1 MLRASNWLAYR
12 SGLLQMYLASSS
24 FAGTETRSQLD
35 YAAGTYA
42 RSSPSVVALG
52 TLAMLHWDASEV
64 LGQVNVPVL
73 IITADQDTT
82 TLPRASEHMKQ
93 RIPNAQLT
101 VIHPAAHLGVLERN
115 AEYNRGIAEFAAA
128 QLQR

>member
-1 MLRASNWLAYR
+1 
-12 SGLLQMYLASSS
+12 MYIASSS

-42 RSSPSVVALG
+42 KSSPSVVALG

-64 LGQVNVPVL
+64 LAKVNVPVL
-73 IITADQDTT
+73 IISADQDTT
-82 TLPRASEHMKQ
+82 TVPRASQHMKEN
-93 RIPNAQLT
+93 IPNAQLT

-115 AEYNRGIAEFAAA
+115 AECNGAIAKFAAA
-128 QLQR
+128 RLQR